1 MGRGT
6 FTAAGSS
13 MPGPLGGAVA
23 VVTNITPT
31 RFAELVSPLSGLP
44 VAAVWLADYTALY
57 VELGTVVDAY
67 ESGRPRAEY
76 SVYLG
81 FDWVFEPE
89 HGSALASNE
98 RDAKARIA
106 DLLAHQSVA
115 SVAATRAR
123 ELELRFDSGDR
134 IRSADRDADPDWS
147 IHLPQGRC
155 VAAESGSLVIET
167 DPTPV
172 IARRPTSGCS

>member
-1 MGRGT
+1 
-6 FTAAGSS
+6 
-13 MPGPLGGAVA
+13 VA
-23 VVTNITPT
+23 VVANITPD
-31 RFAELVSPLSGLP
+31 RFAELVRPLSGLP

-57 VELGTVVDAY
+57 VEVGTIVDAY
-67 ESGRPRAEY
+67 DSGRPKAEY

-89 HGSALASNE
+89 HGPGLASNE
-98 RDAKARIA
+98 HDAKARIA

-115 SVAATRAR
+115 CVDATLSR
-123 ELELRFDSGDR
+123 ELDLRFDSGDR

-147 IHLPQGRC
+147 IHLPSGAC

-167 DPTPV
+167 EPAPIV
-172 IARRPTSGCS
+172 A